1 MPSALNANKETQE
14 DDTRLGPEKKTFRSG
29 QTITRLVEIKTVRYV
44 LQRKIGES
52 KNGAVFEALNDRKEL
67 FALKFEWRGSEKVD
81 PRLGMEIAILRHVRQ
96 NTVSPHFVDFFMVTT
111 LLAENLQRK
120 LDATKGRMFSKHTA
134 VGVGLQVLDALRE
147 LHSLGYVHRDIRPHN
162 LNPGLDEKS
171 HVIFLMNFGQ
181 AAVYRKG
188 NKTRKPR
195 AHVPM
200 KGHPLYCSLSAH
212 LSKEQSPKDDVE
224 SLLMTIGAMANGL
237 PWTDQMAV
245 EAIGSTKGKLRN
257 DESIYGALFHGMNP
271 KVFRDLLVMLDN
283 KSYYDTVDYDAIK
296 NTITAAAA
304 SAGVTNLNL
313 NFDWEPKSASQSSR
327 SLRDLK
333 KATEEESDSASSRV
347 ESKMKFD

>member
-1 MPSALNANKETQE
+1 MPSALNVNKETQE
-14 DDTRLGPEKKTFRSG
+14 DDTGLGPERKSFRLG
-29 QTITRLVEIKTVRYV
+29 QAITSKTVRYV
-44 LQRKIGES
+44 LQRKIGDS

-81 PRLGMEIAILRHVRQ
+81 PRLGMEASRLQFFVIFVRIPFHQILSISLIVVPSVVTMQ
-96 NTVSPHFVDFFMVTT
+96 VDGLLCLNKQHLQFMVTT

-120 LDATKGRMFSKHTA
+120 LDTVKGRMFSKHTA
-134 VGVGLQVLDALRE
+134 VGVGIQVLDALRE
-147 LHSLGYVHRDIRPHN
+147 LHTLGYVHRDIRPHN

-195 AHVPM
+195 AH
-200 KGHPLYCSLSAH
+200 
-212 LSKEQSPKDDVE
+212 
-224 SLLMTIGAMANGL
+224 I
-237 PWTDQMAV
+237 
-245 EAIGSTKGKLRN
+245 
-257 DESIYGALFHGMNP
+257 NP

-283 KSYYDTVDYDAIK
+283 KSYYDTVDYDSIK
-296 NTITAAAA
+296 STIIAAAA

-313 NFDWEPKSASQSSR
+313 NFDWEPKSGSQSSR

-333 KATEEESDSASSRV
+333 KATEEESDSSSSRV